1 MRIAATFDSNNGE
14 IFQHFGKTQHFR
26 IYDTDGQTVTHA
38 QTIGTD
44 GKGHG
49 QLAPYLKAQG
59 VEAVICGGVGAG
71 MQEALTGLGIKFY
84 AGVSGDPDEAVNELL
99 AGKLVY
105 DQNPHC
111 GHHEHGGEHHHG

>member
-1 MRIAATFDSNNGE
+1 MRIAATFDSSNGE
-14 IFQHFGKTQHFR
+14 IFQHFGKTQNFR
-26 IYDTDGQTVTHA
+26 IYDTDGQTITQA

-59 VEAVICGGVGAG
+59 VDAVICGGVGAG
-71 MQEALTGLGIKFY
+71 MREALTGLGIKFY
-84 AGVSGDPDEAVNELL
+84 AGVSGNPDEAVNELL

-111 GHHEHGGEHHHG
+111 EHHEHGGEHHHG